1 MKEGQAWIWDF
12 VSLQRE
18 IVTDKKRH
26 GVTDTREQ
34 GFFFWGARRSIVP
47 IFSCVSVDRAPLG
60 NRHYFFL
67 RLWLVGEAGREPRR
81 KALRVSVLAFPPRK
95 PFFYIIHIYFLLSF
109 LFWNEPRLGLGEQTT
124 KTWAPL
130 QRFLRSPP
138 SLQMIGKTI
147 IIPHHCNFGAK
158 IRVASSCSRGYHG
171 SIKGGIYWRGES
183 ADSSLVASSTM
194 P

>member
-34 GFFFWGARRSIVP
+34 GFSGGRGDRS
-47 IFSCVSVDRAPLG
+47 FSSSPAFLLTEPPLAIG
-60 NRHYFFL
+60 IIFFL

-95 PFFYIIHIYFLLSF
+95 PFFYIHIYFLLSF

-130 QRFLRSPP
+130 QRFPVSPP